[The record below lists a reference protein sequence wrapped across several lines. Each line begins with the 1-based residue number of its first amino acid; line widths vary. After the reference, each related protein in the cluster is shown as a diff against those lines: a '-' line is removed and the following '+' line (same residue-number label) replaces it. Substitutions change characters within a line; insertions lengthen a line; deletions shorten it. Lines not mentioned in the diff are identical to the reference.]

1 MIKRLTVSELDK
13 KYLAVRS
20 YQATPISADFLKLVV
35 GKPWGNEYLMYHSD
49 QIEIW
54 SLFIGHNRATSMH
67 CHPNKKTAI
76 LVLDGIAQF
85 SSLNESVEL
94 VSLDTVIIESG
105 VFHSTQA
112 ISKNGVRMLE
122 FETPPMKHDLTRL
135 EDKYGRANQG
145 YESVERMFA
154 DEGNYP
160 RLAGE
165 DHKINNFCK
174 SCLTVK
180 TISDNMDWAK
190 IINGNGRGSLAVI
203 IGGSV
208 TSPNGDILYSLTYV
222 LMTEETNKNG
232 GNNGD
237 GLIFNNLKVLL
248 VERNK

>member
-1 MIKRLTVSELDK
+1 MIKRLTASKLDK

-49 QIEIW
+49 QTEVW
-54 SLFIGHNRATSMH
+54 NLFIGHNRATSMH
-67 CHPNKKTAI
+67 CHPNKKTVI

-85 SSLNESVEL
+85 SSLNESMEL
-94 VSLDTVIIESG
+94 ASLDTVIIEPG

-112 ISKNGVRMLE
+112 ISKNGVRVLE
-122 FETPPMKHDLTRL
+122 FETPPMKHDLIRL
-135 EDKYGRANQG
+135 EDRYGRANQG
-145 YESVERMFA
+145 YESVERMFT

-165 DHKINNFCK
+165 NHKINNFCK
-174 SCLTVK
+174 SCLTIK

-190 IINGNGRGSLAVI
+190 IVNGNGGNSLVVI
-203 IGGSV
+203 VGGLI
-208 TSPNGDILYSLTYV
+208 TSPNGDILYGPADV
-222 LMTEETNKNG
+222 LMTEEINQNG
-232 GNNGD
+232 SNNSNEF
-237 GLIFNNLKVLL
+237 IFNNLKVLL